1 MYILLLGNS
10 FIINNISTD
19 TTMAQQPA
27 NSANII
33 IFGGNGDLAWRKLY
47 PALYNLYIYGFLPKQ
62 FSIYG
67 IDYLPNDNEN
77 YKTHIL
83 QGINNFSRS
92 GKADKKKWEAF
103 SKNIQYMQG
112 DFTKTD
118 IFKELEKTFSDNDKK
133 FKTRAERICYFSV
146 SPKFIE
152 TIADS
157 LSKLKLLPEP
167 KHDRIIIEKP
177 FGTDLKSAQHL
188 NAFLLKRFSEK
199 QIFRIDHY
207 LGKETVQN
215 IMAFRFA
222 NNVFDPLWNNRHV
235 DYVQITVAEEVS
247 VGNRGGYYDGAG
259 ALRDMI
265 QNHLLQLLCVVAME
279 CPANYEPE
287 TVRNAKVDVL
297 KAIRKYKQ
305 EDVFKNFVRAQYTAG
320 EFNNIHQVGYKQEKD
335 VSKNSTTE
343 TFVAGKFFIDNL
355 RWKGVPFYL
364 RTGKSLAKQASVI
377 VIQFK
382 DSPHKIFKDDK
393 EPNRLIFSIQ
403 PEQEISL
410 LFESKV
416 PGVDLKL
423 KAVEMDFTYRESY
436 TEAVPEAYEDLLLDV
451 LKGDATLFMR
461 ADQIENAWKVVMPI
475 LDAWKKNPL
484 RDLKTY
490 KPGTWGP
497 KAANDLI
504 KKDHFEW
511 ILLPEQL
518 SVGKMDK

>member
-1 MYILLLGNS
+1 MNHHQT
-10 FIINNISTD
+10 N
-19 TTMAQQPA
+19 A
-27 NSANII
+27 ANIV

-47 PALYNLYIYGFLPKQ
+47 PALYNLYIYGFLPKN

-67 IDYLPNDNEN
+67 VDYLPNEDEK
-77 YKTHIL
+77 YKKHL
-83 QGINNFSRS
+83 LEGINSFSRS
-92 GKADKKKWEAF
+92 GKADAKKWETF
-103 SKNIQYMQG
+103 SKNITYLQG
-112 DFTKTD
+112 DFTKDEIYTTLGK
-118 IFKELEKTFSDNDKK
+118 IFSANDKK
-133 FKTRAERICYFSV
+133 NKTRGERVFYYSV

-152 TIADS
+152 TISDS
-157 LSKLKLLPEP
+157 LSKSGLMSDQ
-167 KHDRIIIEKP
+167 KHDRIVIEKP

-188 NAFLLKRFSEK
+188 NKFLLKRFSEK

-215 IMAFRFA
+215 IIAFRFA

-279 CPANYEPE
+279 CPANYEAE

-297 KAIRKYKQ
+297 KAIRKYKTN
-305 EDVFKNFVRAQYTAG
+305 EVFENFIRAQYSAG
-320 EFNNIHQVGYKQEKD
+320 GFNGVHQVAYRQEKD
-335 VSKNSTTE
+335 VAKNSVTE
-343 TFVAGKFFIDNL
+343 TFVAGKLFVDNS

-364 RTGKSLAKQASVI
+364 RTGKCLSGQASVI

-416 PGVDLKL
+416 PGVDMKL
-423 KAVEMDFTYRESY
+423 KPVEMDFTYRESY
-436 TEAVPEAYEDLLLDV
+436 KGTVPEAYEDLLLDV

-461 ADQIENAWKVVMPI
+461 ADQIENAWKVVMPVV
-475 LDAWKKNPL
+475 DAWKKYPSK
-484 RDLKTY
+484 DLKTY

-497 KAANDLI
+497 KAADDLI
-504 KKDHFEW
+504 KKDGYKW
-511 ILLPEQL
+511 VLLPGQL
-518 SVGKMDK
+518 MKKSLDK